1 MAVNLITEFVVLN
14 ALHPLFQRHAPSYTA
29 LQQGRAILKKKR
41 KTEPLK
47 SFKSIKSI
55 WITIFFKKTRE
66 QSFFGA
72 IQVIPKKK
80 SNNNLNYIQVSPLSL
95 STTLFVFCH
104 FA

>member
-55 WITIFFKKTRE
+55 WITIFFKKTQRTK
-66 QSFFGA
+66 FFWGNSSDT
-72 IQVIPKKK
+72 KKK
-80 SNNNLNYIQVSPLSL
+80 K
-95 STTLFVFCH
+95 
-104 FA
+104 

>member
-14 ALHPLFQRHAPSYTA
+14 ALHPLFQRHAPSYPA

-47 SFKSIKSI
+47 SFKSI
-55 WITIFFKKTRE
+55 WITIFFKKTQRTK
-66 QSFFGA
+66 FFWGNSSDTK
-72 IQVIPKKK
+72 KKK

>member
-1 MAVNLITEFVVLN
+1 LDNNF
-14 ALHPLFQRHAPSYTA
+14 
-29 LQQGRAILKKKR
+29 
-41 KTEPLK
+41 
-47 SFKSIKSI
+47 
-55 WITIFFKKTRE
+55 FFKKLRE

-72 IQVIPKKK
+72 IQVIPKKR